1 VDPARRLRPAAG
13 VAVHREDD
21 EAFLFELAS
30 GRIKLL
36 NATGVEVWQLL
47 DGQRDAAAVARALGQ
62 AHPEADAAA
71 VARDV
76 EQFLD
81 ELAAAGLVEAVAPH
95 G

>member
-1 VDPARRLRPAAG
+1 VRL
-13 VAVHREDD
+13 EED
-21 EAFLFELAS
+21 EAFLLEPVS

-36 NATGVEVWQLL
+36 NPTGVEVWQLL
-47 DGQRDAAAVARALGQ
+47 DGLRDPAAVARALGQ
-62 AHPEADAAA
+62 AHPDAEPGA

-81 ELAAAGLVEAVAPH
+81 ELTAAGLVEAAPAH